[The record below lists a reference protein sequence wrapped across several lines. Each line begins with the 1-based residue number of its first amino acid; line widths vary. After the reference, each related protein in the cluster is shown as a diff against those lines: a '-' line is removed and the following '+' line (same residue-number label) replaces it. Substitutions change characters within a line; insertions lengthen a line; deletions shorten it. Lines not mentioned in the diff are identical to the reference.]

1 MRTELRAKPSILEPT
16 EPIYEL
22 EITGETEAE
31 KQKRDIKNQRK
42 RSTGKIKQQ
51 ELENEDHFLTIS
63 HGPKQM
69 QL

>member
-42 RSTGKIKQQ
+42 RSTGKMKQQ